1 MARRSQAELS
11 QLLGPGLA
19 AAKRQAGVADRFVD
33 KNVYCIYL
41 ATLWANLVV
50 DPAAAGLDE
59 ADLEAAHD
67 VANLAAAPIL
77 GEEAAITAA
86 FRFLNSKDGEQAMER
101 AKLSR
106 GHGGGRFRVF
116 IHLGSVA
123 LSTGTTSQRPL
134 PAATA
139 CRTVAENNKRIRP

>member
-11 QLLGPGLA
+11 QLLGPVLA
-19 AAKRQAGVADRFVD
+19 AAKRQSEVADRFVD

-50 DPAAAGLDE
+50 DPAAAGIDE

-67 VANLAAAPIL
+67 VVNLAAAPIL

-86 FRFLNSKDGEQAMER
+86 FRFLNTKDGEQAMER
-101 AKLSR
+101 AKLTRRHRQLLAYFCSMILDPD
-106 GHGGGRFRVF
+106 GHRRWLEEVRK
-116 IHLGSVA
+116 
-123 LSTGTTSQRPL
+123 TRSQ
-134 PAATA
+134 
-139 CRTVAENNKRIRP
+139 